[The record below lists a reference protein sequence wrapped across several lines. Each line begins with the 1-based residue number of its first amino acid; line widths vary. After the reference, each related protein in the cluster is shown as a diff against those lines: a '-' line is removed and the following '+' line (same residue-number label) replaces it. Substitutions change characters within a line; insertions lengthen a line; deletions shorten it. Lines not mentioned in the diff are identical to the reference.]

1 MEGSR
6 AIWSAAKIS
15 TVWAWMA
22 AGPVMPQTKEPHITI
37 KRDFQRMSSGFFLQP
52 LGSVDPRDGGKGF
65 QQRAKVVLVRDD
77 DARLALE
84 HAVP

>member
-15 TVWAWMA
+15 TVWAWRA
-22 AGPVMPQTKEPHITI
+22 AGPFVPQTKEPHITI
-37 KRDFQRMSSGFFLQP
+37 QRDFHRMFSGFLLKP
-52 LGSVDPRDGGKGF
+52 LGSVDPRDGGKGL